1 MPTPPQSSSIPFLSS
16 LHPALL
22 PVFLVPA
29 EPKYP
34 LRWQSRAWAG
44 HKTASTFILS
54 SSSHA
59 CFRWF
64 LGLCCFD
71 SIWGMLPPT
80 TILPPTH
87 PHPHSRPIHPPAAVR
102 PSQALPEKFSYR
114 SNLYPGVLQG
124 RCIVSIRSGAC
135 CHQQP
140 LYPRP
145 SGQYASTCPPSHAT
159 THSPADAH
167 PSQAPPQKFSFRSN
181 LYSGVLQDLLVFCT
195 RRF

>member
-1 MPTPPQSSSIPFLSS
+1 MFPLVLGPVLFRFDLGHVATHNYTAPPTPPT
-16 LHPALL
+16 L
-22 PVFLVPA
+22 PP
-29 EPKYP
+29 YP
-34 LRWQSRAWAG
+34 
-44 HKTASTFILS
+44 
-54 SSSHA
+54 HA
-59 CFRWF
+59 C
-64 LGLCCFD
+64 
-71 SIWGMLPPT
+71 LPARLT
-80 TILPPTH
+80 A
-87 PHPHSRPIHPPAAVR
+87 HPPAAVR

-181 LYSGVLQDLLVFCT
+181 LYSGVLEDLLVFCT
-195 RRF
+195 RQF